1 MRALSFFRQIP
12 TGLSLNGP
20 VLSISNISDVT
31 INHEASTSFTATA
44 TATFPTQTPS
54 NPAVENGTI
63 SYQWYIVGVGA
74 ITDGT
79 YSDAVFS
86 GTNTNT
92 LSITNLT
99 NPTANGLQVFLRATY
114 TPVGYVNDIDIPSD
128 ESTPNAING
137 PFIDSNTATINVRPF
152 ISITTQPADQRVS
165 ANRQATFSVVAAI
178 TDNTLSS
185 LTYQWQISTDSG
197 VTWTNLVNSGT
208 TIVGATSS
216 ELSISQ
222 ENIGTSNIRV
232 LVSHP
237 TAGNS
242 PLASNSVELEIIP
255 SRSVLRYEIVGDNS
269 QNNTLVISGDYNI
282 LPVSD
287 GGSGVLRLDAQR
299 NAPFEN
305 PSHVVYA
312 PERDVKVKIT
322 LAGSRG
328 GNGRNSLGGSGEPGG
343 AGGVGVIYFIMKQQV
358 EYVFKI
364 GFTSD
369 AGNLS
374 NIVNPSGGYG
384 GHRLVFGDG
393 ADGGGGTFFYER
405 SRLLAVVG
413 GGGGGGRYGRGGDGG
428 GFTQSGTPAGTN
440 TFSTNTA
447 QGGPG
452 IPYGD
457 ELQTSGSP
465 INSDTSISRRAY
477 GGILNDSIGRAG
489 SCSLGSDQI
498 RQYYNDCSDM
508 TGVTLSTNIQSE
520 LWSRSDDGSNI
531 NSPDAALQA
540 ILDRLDVAGPNS
552 RDSRIRPRWISVS
565 VLPNTATTNRIVRGF
580 KPGFGAR
587 NTGGWAYAR
596 REDNGQWQE
605 SAYDG
610 GGGSGA
616 RGGASGGIIGK
627 GSGGGGG
634 GGFISELIPRSAWSN
649 GGFNSGYGYVQIEHV
664 TDEEWE
670 TRFPN
675 NSYTTISI

>member
-44 TATFPTQTPS
+44 TATFPTQTPP

-63 SYQWYIVGVGA
+63 SYRWYIVGVGA

-79 YSDAVFS
+79 YFGAVFS

-137 PFIDSNTATINVRPF
+137 PFIDSNTATITVRPF
-152 ISITTQPADQRVS
+152 ISITTQPSNQRVS
-165 ANRQATFSVVAAI
+165 VNRQATFSVVAAI
-178 TDNTLSS
+178 TDSTEST

-197 VTWTNLVNSGT
+197 ATWTNLINSGT
-208 TIVGATSS
+208 TIVGATTST
-216 ELSISQ
+216 LTISQ
-222 ENIGTSNIRV
+222 ENIGTSDIRV

-242 PLASNSVELEIIP
+242 PLASNSAELEIIP
-255 SRSVLRYEIVGDNS
+255 SRSVLRYEIVGDS
-269 QNNTLVISGDYNI
+269 TRNNTLTISGDYNI

-287 GGSGVLRLDAQR
+287 GGSGLLRLNAEP
-299 NAPFEN
+299 NAPFDN
-305 PSHVVYA
+305 PTHIVYA

-322 LAGSRG
+322 MAGSRG
-328 GNGRNSLGGSGEPGG
+328 GNGRNSSGGSTQ
-343 AGGVGVIYFIMKQQV
+343 AGGYGGIGVIYLIMKQQV

-369 AGNLS
+369 AGALRNA
-374 NIVNPSGGYG
+374 VYPSGGYG
-384 GHRLVFGDG
+384 GNRLASGDG

-405 SRLLAVVG
+405 SKLLAAVG
-413 GGGGGGRYGRGGDGG
+413 GGGGGGRLGRGGDGG
-428 GFTQSGTPAGTN
+428 GFARSGSPSGTNGP
-440 TFSTNTA
+440 STA

-457 ELQTSGSP
+457 GLNVSGNPITS
-465 INSDTSISRRAY
+465 NTSLSRAAF
-477 GGILNDSIGRAG
+477 GGIINDAIGRVG

-498 RQYYNDCSDM
+498 KQYYNDCSDM

-531 NSPDAALQA
+531 NSPDASLQA

-552 RDSRIRPRWISVS
+552 RDSRIRPRWIDVS
-565 VLPNTATTNRIVRGF
+565 VLQNTQTTNRIVRGF

-587 NTGGWAYAR
+587 NNGGWAYAR
-596 REDNGQWQE
+596 RQDNGQWQV
-605 SAYDG
+605 SPNTG
-610 GGGSGA
+610 GGGAGA
-616 RGGASGGIIGK
+616 TGGASGGIIGK

-634 GGFISELIPRSAWSN
+634 GGFINEVIPQVAWST
-649 GGFNSGYGYVQIEHV
+649 GGFNTGLGYVTIENV

-675 NSYTTISI
+675 NSYTTITP